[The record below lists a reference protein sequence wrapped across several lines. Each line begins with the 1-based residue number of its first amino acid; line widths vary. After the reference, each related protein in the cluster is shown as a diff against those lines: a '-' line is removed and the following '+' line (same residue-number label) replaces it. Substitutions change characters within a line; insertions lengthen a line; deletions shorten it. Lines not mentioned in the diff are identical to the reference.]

1 MSRTLAL
8 FVCLYLAFLSSVQA
22 GILAQ
27 FRTVFGDMDVELFEK
42 DKPITVSNF
51 VAYVNSGRYRDAFVH
66 RLNPT
71 FVVQGGGFYVANRGT
86 ANAAIDYVQTF
97 PPIRNEYGAGNVYS
111 NAYGT
116 IAMAKQGGNTNSA
129 TSQWFINLANNY
141 FLDTHDD
148 NNYFTVFGRV
158 VRGTNVLNKLRSFTY
173 WQGTSAETNIIAD
186 FSLTVH
192 PAFGEW
198 PFLTSH
204 FTYSDILY
212 VDISLLNVHVQN
224 IAGAPEISWN
234 SVTGKVNRVEFTT
247 NMPPAWNTL
256 VTTNG
261 TGANMTVR
269 DSSTAPSR
277 RFYRVTVDY

>member
-8 FVCLYLAFLSSVQA
+8 FVCLYLGFLSSVQA

-51 VAYVNSGRYRDAFVH
+51 VAYVNSGRYRDSFVH

-71 FVVQGGGFYVANRGT
+71 FVVQGGGFNVVNRGKT
-86 ANAAIDYVQTF
+86 NAAVDFIDTF
-97 PPIRNEYGAGNVYS
+97 PPIKNEYGSGNVYS

-141 FLDTHDD
+141 FLDTHDS
-148 NNYFTVFGRV
+148 NNFFTVFGRV

-173 WQGTSAETNIIAD
+173 WQGTDNETNIIAD
-186 FSLTVH
+186 FSLTFH

-204 FTYSDILY
+204 FTFNDILY
-212 VDISLLNVHVQN
+212 VDVSLLNVQVQN
-224 IAGAPEISWN
+224 VAGARDISWN

-256 VTTNG
+256 LTTNG
-261 TGANMTVR
+261 NGTNMKIR
-269 DSSTAPSR
+269 DTNSVAGR